1 MSVIKGNKIT
11 ERLQAQLRADFFNA
25 LNHPNFNGP
34 NLSPTSSAFGTITSQ
49 ANLPRT
55 IQLGLRL
62 AF

>member
-1 MSVIKGNKIT
+1 MSVIKNNRIT
-11 ERLQAQLRADFFNA
+11 DKVNAQLRADFFNA
-25 LNHPNFNGP
+25 LNHPSFAAP

-55 IQLGLRL
+55 IQLGLRI